1 MAQFRDFD
9 ADAQAG
15 EPITFRLAGE
25 TWSTVPE
32 IPAGVVFDLARVA
45 SADGAEAFQAFADFM
60 DAIIDPAQVPA
71 FQEVVRTRV
80 SLRTLM
86 EVVRW
91 VMQEAAATPFT
102 QP

>member
-25 TWSTVPE
+25 TWSTVPD
-32 IPAGVVFDLARVA
+32 IPAGAVFDLARL
-45 SADGAEAFQAFADFM
+45 SESDGAEAFQAFADFLN
-60 DAIIDPAQVPA
+60 AVIDPQQTAA
-71 FQEVVRTRV
+71 FQEVAMTVGI
-80 SLRTLM
+80 RTLM
-86 EVVRW
+86 EVTRW
-91 VMQEAAATPFT
+91 IVTEAAAVPFV